1 MEPGIGGLNRGT
13 LISGAGH
20 LVLVIGLVVGDW
32 LEDWMNFTTPTP
44 EVADVTLVSEAEY
57 AGLVLPRVQTPGLP
71 EVPDFTAPP
80 PGDAPVSTPASTE
93 VPGRVE
99 TPEALVPEEAGRA
112 PDALEEPEVS
122 TPFPPEPVDGPAMDV
137 ALPEPQPLVSSDVE
151 SSGEIPKPQDAP
163 RIAPVPVLESP
174 PAPEFAETSVP
185 EVSADSESPDVELEL
200 PVAAPPEA
208 TTEIVTEAE
217 TPSFAPAASTIPRPR
232 PARTAASEPE
242 PEPAPE
248 PAPEPELASGGE
260 MEQDRPSI
268 DLTAVE
274 RAVEAAIDGADPDA
288 APSGIA
294 ASALSQDEI
303 EGLRVAVR
311 RCWNV
316 GALSMEALAVTVTV
330 GISMNRDGKPDE
342 PRLLGHTGGS
352 EAAARKAFDVARR
365 AILRCGGNGYDLP
378 ADRYEHWREIEITF
392 NPEKMRLK

>member
-1 MEPGIGGLNRGT
+1 MNRGT

-20 LVLVIGLVVGDW
+20 FVLVIGLVVGDW

-57 AGLVLPRVQTPGLP
+57 AEFVLPRVQPPGLP

-80 PGDAPVSTPASTE
+80 PGDVPVSTPGSAE
-93 VPGRVE
+93 VPATVE
-99 TPEALVPEEAGRA
+99 TPEALVPEEAVRA

-122 TPFPPEPVDGPAMDV
+122 TPFPPEPVDSSAIDV
-137 ALPEPQPLVSSDVE
+137 ALPDPTPLVSSDVE
-151 SSGEIPKPQDAP
+151 SSGETPKPRDAP
-163 RIAPVPVLESP
+163 RIAPVPVPESP

-185 EVSADSESPDVELEL
+185 RVSADSESPDVELEL
-200 PVAAPPEA
+200 PVAAPEEA

-217 TPSFAPAASTIPRPR
+217 TPSFAPAASTIPRAR
-232 PARTAASEPE
+232 PVRTAASEPD
-242 PEPAPE
+242 PEAETKPT
-248 PAPEPELASGGE
+248 PEPELASGRE
-260 MEQDRPSI
+260 AEQDRPSI
-268 DLTAVE
+268 DLAAVE
-274 RAVEAAIDGADPDA
+274 RAVEAAVDGADPDA
-288 APSGIA
+288 SPSGIA
-294 ASALSQDEI
+294 ASALSRDEI
-303 EGLRVAVR
+303 EGLRAAVR

-316 GALSMEALAVTVTV
+316 GTVSMEVLAVTVTV
-330 GISMNRDGKPDE
+330 GISMSRDGKPEE

-365 AILRCGGNGYDLP
+365 AILRCGSDGYNLP